1 VNDHLQ
7 VTVALVFY
15 HTVALCLGFGFAF
28 LGYRLFETGLYSGS
42 DSDIA
47 AKWKGA
53 SFIIKRAAPGTAF
66 ALFGMAVMGITIW
79 RGVQIPALPAQ
90 AAARLAIGAVFLVLQ
105 KAAKGEQLADREQ
118 GILAEYVAQWTR
130 PVSVNDIFD
139 QRAPSNYLGWKP
151 PTEKQREPD
160 GVREREQG

>member
-1 VNDHLQ
+1 VTDHLQ

-28 LGYRLFETGLYSGS
+28 LGYRLFEKGLYSGS

-90 AAARLAIGAVFLVLQ
+90 VAARLAIGDPVFLVLQ

-118 GILAEYVAQWTR
+118 GILAEYVAQSTR
-130 PVSVNDIFD
+130 PVYDIFD
-139 QRAPSNYLGWKP
+139 RGAPSNYLGWKP
-151 PTEKQREPD
+151 PSEKQREPD
-160 GVREREQG
+160 GDRERKG